1 VFVYGQSL
9 MTSMQ
14 LSHLAWLGLQ
24 REKQQAGAEMR
35 QRRKREMMTLYVIYV
50 YFNY

>member
-35 QRRKREMMTLYVIYV
+35 RRKREMMTVIYV
-50 YFNY
+50 HFNC